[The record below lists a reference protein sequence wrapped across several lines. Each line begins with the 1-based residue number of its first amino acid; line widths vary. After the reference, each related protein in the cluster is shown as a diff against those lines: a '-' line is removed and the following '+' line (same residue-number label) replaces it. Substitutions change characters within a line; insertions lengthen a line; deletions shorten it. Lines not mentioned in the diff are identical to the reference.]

1 MQESKGKR
9 NLFFYLIL
17 FFLLTSYFSN
27 EKNIFPVFN
36 IVSVEYKNNDFLE
49 ENIKNDIRIFLIG
62 KSLLK
67 INYYDLSAIFGKSD
81 WVKNF
86 KIYKRYP
93 NKVIIGI
100 TEYQPIALYK
110 NKNNEYYLV
119 NNNFK
124 ITNKIIKK
132 KEKNLNLIYVS
143 GTFKKQQFSNIYLE
157 LIKSDIFSKINKL
170 KLLNLDRSDL
180 YLKNDTHVK
189 LGVYDMQEQL
199 NILYKITEKYKNVKY
214 IDLRNRNKVIMR

>member
-1 MQESKGKR
+1 MQGSKGKR
-9 NLFFYLIL
+9 NLFLYLIL

-67 INYYDLSAIFGKSD
+67 INYHDLSAIFGKSD

-93 NKVIIGI
+93 NKVIINI
-100 TEYQPIALYK
+100 KEHQPIALYK

-132 KEKNLNLIYVS
+132 KGKNLNLIYVS

-214 IDLRNRNKVIMR
+214 IDQRNRNKVIMR